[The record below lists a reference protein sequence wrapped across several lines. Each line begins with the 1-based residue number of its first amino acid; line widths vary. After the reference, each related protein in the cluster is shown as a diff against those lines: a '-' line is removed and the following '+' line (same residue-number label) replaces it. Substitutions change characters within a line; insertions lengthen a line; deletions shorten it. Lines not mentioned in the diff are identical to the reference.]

1 MLHSAYHHVNSTLH
15 TMLEDERISGIQRQ
29 LVCRHLQVTLTLKPT
44 LTLPLPLPLPLTLT
58 LTPSAATCRG
68 RVSCRQS
75 SGERVRQPSPA

>member
-15 TMLEDERISGIQRQ
+15 TMLEDERLSGIQRQ

-44 LTLPLPLPLPLTLT
+44 LPLNLTLTLTLT

-75 SGERVRQPSPA
+75 SGERVRHN